1 MMEATMELGKLCTVD
16 TICCTRD
23 ESVQGAAF
31 LMRKHHV
38 GDIVVVD
45 DADGVP
51 VPAGIVTDRDIVVSV
66 VALGL
71 DPNGLQV
78 GDIMTDDLLTADEH
92 DDVTVTIERMR
103 LRGIRRV
110 PVVGEGGRLAGI
122 VSADDLLGF
131 LAEEMEDLARISP
144 YQQQHERRMR
154 Q

>member
-38 GDIVVVD
+38 GDTVVVD

>member
-1 MMEATMELGKLCTVD
+1 MEAAMEVGKLCTVD

>member
-1 MMEATMELGKLCTVD
+1 MEVGKLCTVD
-16 TICCTRD
+16 TVCCARD
-23 ESVQGAAF
+23 ESVQGAAL

-45 DADGVP
+45 DVDGERT
-51 VPAGIVTDRDIVVSV
+51 PAGIVTDRDIVVSV

-71 DPNGLQV
+71 DPAGLQV

-92 DDVTVTIERMR
+92 DDVSVTIERMR

-144 YQQQHERRMR
+144 YQQQHERRTR

>member
-1 MMEATMELGKLCTVD
+1 MELGKLCTVD

-45 DADGVP
+45 DADCVR

>member
-1 MMEATMELGKLCTVD
+1 MEVGKLCTVD
-16 TICCTRD
+16 TVCCARD
-23 ESVQGAAF
+23 ESVQGAAL

-45 DADGVP
+45 DVDGERT
-51 VPAGIVTDRDIVVSV
+51 PAGIVTDRDIVVSV

-71 DPNGLQV
+71 DPAGLQV

-92 DDVTVTIERMR
+92 DDVSATIERMR

-144 YQQQHERRMR
+144 YQQQHERRAR

>member
-1 MMEATMELGKLCTVD
+1 MEVGKLCTVD
-16 TICCTRD
+16 TVCCARD
-23 ESVQGAAF
+23 ESVQGAAL

-38 GDIVVVD
+38 GDIVVVVD
-45 DADGVP
+45 VDGERT
-51 VPAGIVTDRDIVVSV
+51 PAGIVTDRDIVVSV

-71 DPNGLQV
+71 DPAGLQV

-92 DDVTVTIERMR
+92 DDVSATIERMR

-144 YQQQHERRMR
+144 YQQQHERRVR

>member
-1 MMEATMELGKLCTVD
+1 MELGKLCTVD
-16 TICCTRD
+16 TVYCARD
-23 ESVQGAAF
+23 ESVQGAAL

-45 DADGVP
+45 GADTVP
-51 VPAGIVTDRDIVVSV
+51 TPAGIVTDRDIVVSV

-71 DPNGLQV
+71 DPAGLQV

-92 DDVTVTIERMR
+92 DDVSDTIERMR

-110 PVVGEGGRLAGI
+110 PVVGEGGRLIGI

-144 YQQQHERRMR
+144 YQQQHERRTR

>member
-1 MMEATMELGKLCTVD
+1 MELGKLCTVD